1 MAIDFSQVKTIT
13 IPEGSVKKITDSNG
27 AVLWKEYS
35 PEWHTIWEGNKTVTT
50 SSKNISGTSNNFVST
65 VSGTGN
71 APRIRVTFTT
81 LYGKASSPSVI
92 KYFKNTTNGSG
103 NTTTKPTSPM
113 DVTLNSG
120 ATVKVLGVQA
130 QTTYQ
135 GTCYVYLVKTNN
147 STTNCSFSLKG
158 DYSGNPY
165 YNEATMTIT
174 KIEQYY

>member
-1 MAIDFSQVKTIT
+1 
-13 IPEGSVKKITDSNG
+13 
-27 AVLWKEYS
+27 
-35 PEWHTIWEGNKTVTT
+35 
-50 SSKNISGTSNNFVST
+50 
-65 VSGTGN
+65 
-71 APRIRVTFTT
+71 
-81 LYGKASSPSVI
+81 
-92 KYFKNTTNGSG
+92 
-103 NTTTKPTSPM
+103 M